1 MADIDPDFDE
11 PQARPRS
18 CTWPLRRPDFLKK
31 PSGPQPSSGEGTPAA
46 VAEEIQDP
54 NLPVQQVESPDIKQD
69 LAAVATNRKNCS
81 RRNAWGNLSYADLI
95 TKAIQSAPEQRL
107 TLSQIYDWMVKN
119 VPFFKDKGDSNSSAG
134 WKNSIRHNLS
144 LHSRFVRVQNE
155 GTGKSSWWMIN
166 PDAKPGKSSRR
177 RASSMDTN
185 NPKWE
190 KKRGRAKKKVL
201 EERAKWSTSPTP
213 KFEGEPENS
222 LSLALSSEFR
232 SRASSNASS
241 CGRLS
246 PINQIDDMHDNEV
259 PPMSPVPYDL
269 GHHQTQPYES
279 PDHLHTD
286 QLTSLAQAMSLNTS
300 LNGSV
305 SSDLNSPV
313 EQLRVPTPMRPS
325 PKHTSRGNL
334 FQNNVTSNSNSY
346 MTFSPAPSYSG
357 SDRSPVHSNVQSPAY
372 SPYGQNSAMS
382 PIPQQ
387 QRCSPSMSVTD
398 MSQQFINIPQPQPA
412 SFSMMP
418 HQDTS
423 MTTNGA
429 ILSKRDPML
438 SHSTLQPGSM
448 MHQRPTNLQ
457 PTCRVQ
463 TNMAQGRSL
472 QGFSPQT
479 SPSNP
484 LTSMLQLNP
493 VITAAQNNHM
503 SSPTHAAM
511 NLQYTQSSMTLPIQS
526 IPMNSSNDKVPSDL
540 QSLDVDMFKGMDC
553 DIDSVIRNELMDD
566 GNLDFNFEGLIN
578 QTVTSTPSW
587 VH

>member
-1 MADIDPDFDE
+1 MAEIDPDFDE
-11 PQARPRS
+11 PQSRPRS

-31 PSGPQPSSGEGTPAA
+31 PSQQQQPSSGEGTPAA
-46 VAEEIQDP
+46 VAEEIQDTA
-54 NLPVQQVESPDIKQD
+54 LPVQQVESPDIKQD

-190 KKRGRAKKKVL
+190 KKRGRAKKKVMDDAG
-201 EERAKWSTSPTP
+201 RSKWSTSPTP
-213 KFEGEPENS
+213 KFEGEPET
-222 LSLALSSEFR
+222 LALTLSSEFR

-246 PINQIDDMHDNEV
+246 PINQISDMHDNEV
-259 PPMSPVPYDL
+259 PPMSPGPYDL

-286 QLTSLAQAMSLNTS
+286 QLASLAKAMSLNTS

-334 FQNNVTSNSNSY
+334 FQNSSMY
-346 MTFSPAPSYSG
+346 SPAPSYSG
-357 SDRSPVHSNVQSPAY
+357 SDVSPVHSNVQSPAY
-372 SPYGQNSAMS
+372 SPYAQNSMS
-382 PIPQQ
+382 PIPQ

-398 MSQQFINIPQPQPA
+398 MSQPFSINVPQPQQSA
-412 SFSMMP
+412 FSVMS
-418 HQDTS
+418 HQDGS

-438 SHSTLQPGSM
+438 SHSTLQPGTPGSM

-463 TNMAQGRSL
+463 TNMSQGRAL

-484 LTSMLQLNP
+484 LSMLQLNP
-493 VITAAQNNHM
+493 AITASQNNQM
-503 SSPTHAAM
+503 SSPTHNAM
-511 NLQYTQSSMTLPIQS
+511 NVQYSQSSMNQPVQT
-526 IPMNSSNDKVPSDL
+526 IPLSTSSDRVPSDL
-540 QSLDVDMFKGMDC
+540 QNLNVDMIREMDC
-553 DIDSVIRNELMDD
+553 DIDSIIHNELMDD
-566 GNLDFNFEGLIN
+566 GNLDFNFDGLIN

>member
-1 MADIDPDFDE
+1 MAEIDPDFE
-11 PQARPRS
+11 PQSRPRS
-18 CTWPLRRPDFLKK
+18 CTWPLRRPDFLEK
-31 PSGPQPSSGEGTPAA
+31 PSQPSPGEGAPSTGTGAPD
-46 VAEEIQDP
+46 EIQDP
-54 NLPVQQVESPDIKQD
+54 VLSQQVESPDIKQD

-177 RASSMDTN
+177 RASSMDTS

-201 EERAKWSTSPTP
+201 EEHAKWNTSPTP
-213 KFEGEPENS
+213 KFEGGEPETS

-246 PINQIDDMHDNEV
+246 PINQMVELTDMHDNEA
-259 PPMSPVPYDL
+259 PPMSPGAYDI
-269 GHHQTQPYES
+269 GHHTQPYES

-286 QLTSLAQAMSLNTS
+286 QLTSLAQAMSLNAS

-305 SSDLNSPV
+305 SSDLNSSV
-313 EQLRVPTPMRPS
+313 EQLRVPAPRRPS
-325 PKHTSRGNL
+325 PQHTSRGPL
-334 FQNNVTSNSNSY
+334 FQNGVSNNSNGY
-346 MTFSPAPSYSG
+346 MFSPSPSFSG
-357 SDRSPVHSNVQSPAY
+357 SDISPVHSNVQSPAY

-382 PIPQQ
+382 PMAQ

-398 MSQQFINIPQPQPA
+398 MSQPFTMNVPQQQQQQTPSA
-412 SFSMMP
+412 FTMMP
-418 HQDTS
+418 HQDPS
-423 MTTNGA
+423 V

-438 SHSTLQPGSM
+438 SHSTLGPGSM
-448 MHQRPTNLQ
+448 MHQRPTNL

-463 TNMAQGRSL
+463 TSISQGRSL

-484 LTSMLQLNP
+484 LSGLLLPNA
-493 VITAAQNNHM
+493 VTASQTNHM
-503 SSPTHAAM
+503 SSPTHVSLNAHYAQSM
-511 NLQYTQSSMTLPIQS
+511 NQLLQSSPMTTNTS
-526 IPMNSSNDKVPSDL
+526 DRVPTDL
-540 QSLDVDMFKGMDC
+540 QSLNVDMFKDMHC
-553 DIDSVIRNELMDD
+553 DIESVIHDELKMDD
-566 GNLDFNFEGLIN
+566 GNLDFNFDGPINN
-578 QTVTSTPSW
+578 QTVAPNW